1 MLWARS
7 RRCKK
12 LTHVPDCQT
21 VAGLWGVMREEAEKV
36 CWGHIFKGLESAL
49 SSWLSTGEVER
60 RGLLYVVQA
69 VAL

>member
-1 MLWARS
+1 M
-7 RRCKK
+7 
-12 LTHVPDCQT
+12 
-21 VAGLWGVMREEAEKV
+21 WGVMREEAEKV